1 MSEPQDHRRDLPWKV
16 ETDQH
21 EPGRP
26 GSIWTEPP
34 IAGAAPLLVVQ
45 MLHPSALAS
54 YITELHNAALVYR
67 SHLPDLTLSADE
79 YMATHYASKTP
90 QDTVG
95 LERVRDAYADG
106 YGDGWRASTAIG
118 QQEARDQGARM
129 RSLMDQVEAAEKRSA
144 DLVRQLQDAQ
154 AVMRTNAKD
163 RDFYR
168 DQADQGAQETARQ
181 RGVIARQSEALNE
194 LEDIADDARVLAS
207 HSSSPGAREAAAER
221 LRARSPAIQD
231 HAEQF
236 EQEIDLA
243 KSFRLTL
250 DPGEVL
256 HGNPDPTVWARQFM
270 LRFRDTQADEGIMR
284 QWFAQAIKTGTLN
297 ARKEGWS
304 VDMDQVFLPAMSVNR
319 GGIQFPPARPEVAA
333 SVDTEDVP
341 DAYDKAIV
349 LRGVGHHSPS
359 YHNGYRVG
367 REDVS
372 NAFRE
377 PMEDRDGLLYQA
389 LLLISSS
396 VSAYTSTARQYQKTA
411 RTWSD
416 RVAGLL
422 DHRDVMD
429 RMDDGDPYP
438 GAPDKAQGFE

>member
-1 MSEPQDHRRDLPWKV
+1 MSEPQDHRRDLPWRV
-16 ETDQH
+16 EIDQH

-54 YITELHNAALVYR
+54 YITELHNAALDYR
-67 SHLPDLTLSADE
+67 SHLPDLTLSADG
-79 YMATHYASKTP
+79 YMATHWPTMTP

-106 YGDGWRASTAIG
+106 YGDGWRASTAMG
-118 QQEARDQGARM
+118 QQEARDQGKRLL
-129 RSLMDQVEAAEKRSA
+129 SLMNQVEAAEKRA
-144 DLVRQLQDAQ
+144 DELARQLQDAQ

-168 DQADQGAQETARQ
+168 DQADQGARDTASQ
-181 RGVIARQSEALNE
+181 RGIIANLSERVSE

-221 LRARSPAIQD
+221 LRKRSPAIQD
-231 HAEQF
+231 HADQF

-256 HGNPDPTVWARQFM
+256 NGNTDAAVWARQFM
-270 LRFRDTQADEGIMR
+270 LRFRDTQADEGVMR
-284 QWFAQAIKTGTLN
+284 EWFARAIEAG
-297 ARKEGWS
+297 RSS
-304 VDMDQVFLPAMSVNR
+304 VLVENPPLP
-319 GGIQFPPARPEVAA
+319 GL
-333 SVDTEDVP
+333 
-341 DAYDKAIV
+341 YDKGVV
-349 LRGVGHHSPS
+349 LSGVGHHSPS
-359 YHNGYRVG
+359 YAEGYKDG
-367 REDVS
+367 RNDTG

-429 RMDDGDPYP
+429 RTEDGT
-438 GAPDKAQGFE
+438 